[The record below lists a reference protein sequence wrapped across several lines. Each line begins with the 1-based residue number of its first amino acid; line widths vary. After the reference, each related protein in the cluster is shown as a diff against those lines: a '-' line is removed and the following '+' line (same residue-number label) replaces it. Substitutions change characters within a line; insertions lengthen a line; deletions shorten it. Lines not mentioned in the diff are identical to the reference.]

1 MNKGHGRLEIRRC
14 WAIGDPAYLAYV
26 DPERAWPGLKSL
38 ALVEAERRVGGEVT
52 IERRYYLSSLPADAA
67 ALNQAVRAHW
77 GIENRLHWVLDVAF
91 REDHSRARTGHAPAN
106 LAVLRHLALNL
117 LRRDPARGSIAKK
130 RFRAAL
136 DTDCGLGSHPRV
148 RVPYR
153 RPSMATVVMTGTS
166 RRPGLVSG
174 HRVWPAGAAPMDG
187 ARHSKGSTAM
197 EGQRPPVFA
206 TNRATRVP
214 PHRRAGGRR
223 RAGAA
228 AARGLL
234 QHPGDAGA
242 AARPRRPS
250 RPSCEARRGRE
261 ASRRRAGPELR
272 ASPSDIKLT
281 AWFTDRRSINDMTE
295 KEAMPEFQAKN
306 PGINVEVQ
314 FVPEAQIQQ
323 KLLAA
328 KAANNAPDL
337 TAIDETF
344 EDTLWKN
351 KALVPIPPSV
361 MDVRKEMG
369 AKVADLYKLPPG
381 QAQGEYFGLPNGT
394 FGGVLYYNEDL
405 LNELKYTPEQIPTK
419 WDDFF
424 KWAKDITM
432 WNGNTLER
440 TGFTIFGTEDGLR
453 HEYRVQQGGWQD
465 GNLFPTK
472 EKVALARDLEYEAIK
487 FVLDI
492 YDVHKLDARDGVTYQ
507 EKFGTGKAVTAFAW
521 TWNNGFFETQFKMQN
536 YGTKLTPHVDPS
548 KKDWP
553 HGLAGPD
560 VGFCVTTQSTNQ
572 AQVDATWKLW
582 RYLVGPEYLKR
593 YCDPARRPAEPE
605 VDVDRPGV
613 LGGQERREVG
623 AAGRQD
629 EAGPEHGLRLQRDR
643 AEHDPGA
650 GDAADPR
657 REGRPEDGPAGAR
670 EGGQRLPEANP
681 QWSILS
687 AADYKAHPEWLKP
700 EG

>member
-1 MNKGHGRLEIRRC
+1 
-14 WAIGDPAYLAYV
+14 
-26 DPERAWPGLKSL
+26 
-38 ALVEAERRVGGEVT
+38 
-52 IERRYYLSSLPADAA
+52 
-67 ALNQAVRAHW
+67 
-77 GIENRLHWVLDVAF
+77 
-91 REDHSRARTGHAPAN
+91 
-106 LAVLRHLALNL
+106 
-117 LRRDPARGSIAKK
+117 
-130 RFRAAL
+130 
-136 DTDCGLGSHPRV
+136 
-148 RVPYR
+148 
-153 RPSMATVVMTGTS
+153 
-166 RRPGLVSG
+166 
-174 HRVWPAGAAPMDG
+174 
-187 ARHSKGSTAM
+187 M
-197 EGQRPPVFA
+197 EGQRPPA
-206 TNRATRVP
+206 SRRTG
-214 PHRRAGGRR
+214 RRAFLRTGVLV
-223 RAGAA
+223 AGTGLALPLLQACSSTPATPAPPVNAPAKPAEAAKPAEPAKPAA
-228 AARGLL
+228 AAPAQSSGK
-234 QHPGDAGA
+234 
-242 AARPRRPS
+242 
-250 RPSCEARRGRE
+250 
-261 ASRRRAGPELR
+261 
-272 ASPSDIKLT
+272 PSDVKLT

-306 PGINVEVQ
+306 PGITVEVQ

-361 MDVRKEMG
+361 MDVRQEMG

-405 LNELKYTPEQIPTK
+405 LKELKYTPDQIPTK

-424 KWAKDITM
+424 KWAKDITK
-432 WNGNTLER
+432 WNGNTIER
-440 TGFTIFGTEDGLR
+440 SGFTIFGTEDGIR
-453 HEYRVQQGGWQD
+453 HEYRVQQGGWAD

-472 EKVALARDLEYEAIK
+472 EKVALNRDLEYEAIK
-487 FVLDI
+487 FVMDI
-492 YDVHKLDARDGVTYQ
+492 FDVHKLDAKDGVTYQ

-560 VGFCVTTQSTNQ
+560 VGFCVTTQSTNKD
-572 AQVDATWKLW
+572 QVDAAWKLW

-593 YCDPARRPAEPE
+593 YSILRGVQPSLKSMWTDPAFSKDKSGAKWAPLA
-605 VDVDRPGV
+605 DKMSPGRNMDYGFNAIE
-613 LGGQERREVG
+613 LNTILARAMPQIR
-623 AAGRQD
+623 D
-629 EAGPEHGLRLQRDR
+629 EK
-643 AEHDPGA
+643 
-650 GDAADPR
+650 ADPKVVL
-657 REGRPEDGPAGAR
+657 PALEKEANDY
-670 EGGQRLPEANP
+670 LAANP